1 MLAHAG
7 FRRGKSTINQ
17 FTLLTQKIENSFSA
31 EEKAAAVFVDF
42 TAAYDTVWHRGL
54 TCMVMHLL
62 PDKRMFSMIM
72 KLVCNRS
79 FTPTTGSKSQS
90 SLRRLEN
97 GLSQGLVLVPLV
109 ACRASHFIELPCQT
123 SFCLFFYI
131 FFISLLSVA
140 WHLAPTDVCDS
151 SCLM

>member
-7 FRRGKSTINQ
+7 FRRGKSTVNQ
-17 FTLLTQKIENSFSA
+17 FTLFTQKIDNSFLA

-42 TAAYDTVWHRGL
+42 TAACDTVWHRGL

-62 PDKRMFSMIM
+62 PDKRKISMIM

-79 FTPTTGSKSQS
+79 FTPTTGCESQS

-97 GLSQGLVLVPLV
+97 GLSQGLVLVPLL
-109 ACRASHFIELPCQT
+109 FIM
-123 SFCLFFYI
+123 YI
-131 FFISLLSVA
+131 HDL
-140 WHLAPTDVCDS
+140 
-151 SCLM
+151 